1 MPSVPPRDPPDR
13 RPVAPFAPL
22 PVGRAIE
29 GSVSL
34 ASLLARLND
43 SKRRFAA
50 IVPLLP
56 EALRTDVQPGPLDDQ
71 QWALLA
77 SNAAAAAKLRQL
89 LPALTAA
96 LEAAGWAGPV
106 LKVKVLPRR

>member
-13 RPVAPFAPL
+13 RPLPPL

-29 GSVSL
+29 GNVSL
-34 ASLLARLND
+34 AALLARLND

-56 EALRTDVQPGPLDDQ
+56 EALRSDVQPGPLDDQ

-89 LPALTAA
+89 LPAMTAA
-96 LEAAGWAGPV
+96 LQAAGWAGPV
-106 LKVKVLPRR
+106 LKVKVIPRR

>member
-13 RPVAPFAPL
+13 RPPL
-22 PVGRAIE
+22 PLQVGRAIE
-29 GSVSL
+29 GNVSL

-43 SKRRFAA
+43 SKRRFEA

-56 EALRTDVQPGPLDDQ
+56 EALRSDVQPGPLDDQ
-71 QWALLA
+71 QWTLLA
-77 SNAAAAAKLRQL
+77 SNAAAAAKLRQM
-89 LPALTAA
+89 LPALTST
-96 LEAAGWAGPV
+96 LESVGWAGPV